1 MGGLIPPMFFSDSE
15 IMPASG
21 AKNDSA
27 KTVVSDIIR
36 KGRSAF
42 FGIALGMIRG
52 ARVNP
57 QYAVRF
63 LKLCA
68 GAFRKMNLFSKRAI
82 FCP

>member
-52 ARVNP
+52 GSRESAICCPLSEIMCRSVP
-57 QYAVRF
+57 KV
-63 LKLCA
+63 
-68 GAFRKMNLFSKRAI
+68 NLFSKRAI